1 MTKKEILLVFIVALI
16 VRIIYA
22 WFFLEEDSLV
32 LEDQMMYIQ
41 LAQQYPSSGFLGGSV
56 ERVLGYPLFIAA
68 IYNIF
73 GESNMAV
80 VIVQAIIDSFT
91 CIIVGLI
98 AESVVS
104 RGFLVAGLMSSLNLG
119 MIILSGMILTDTLFL
134 FLFSLFILIVVHYIK
149 RPDSFKL
156 FFIVF
161 ILCLSV
167 LVRPVTYY
175 LVFLLLPLLI
185 IFLICKKVSFKRVAY
200 SFLLYAIPIVIVF
213 GSTHYRNY
221 YEYNSFS
228 LTSQG
233 GGHAI
238 GWVVPATY
246 QYSGQG
252 SYQEGQVLAK
262 NYLKG
267 AMNRD
272 KFQISIDNSFENS
285 NYEMKVAK
293 ELLMELGFL
302 NILHAWSA
310 GAVINLLTPSVAYS
324 PIVRAME
331 HPSFYATPGNGAI
344 EKLLNYVSNTTG
356 LLYLLIIIFGT
367 ITSLLFLI
375 ISIFGLY
382 RMIKSRWIDRRNS
395 KEILLFLLFTV
406 VYFIAIT
413 GPIVGVKYRLPI
425 EPIMTVF
432 LSYALVE
439 FRKNL
444 NSYHK
449 CITSTS

>member
-213 GSTHYRNY
+213 GSTHYRN
-221 YEYNSFS
+221 
-228 LTSQG
+228 
-233 GGHAI
+233 
-238 GWVVPATY
+238 
-246 QYSGQG
+246 
-252 SYQEGQVLAK
+252 
-262 NYLKG
+262 
-267 AMNRD
+267 
-272 KFQISIDNSFENS
+272 
-285 NYEMKVAK
+285 
-293 ELLMELGFL
+293 
-302 NILHAWSA
+302 
-310 GAVINLLTPSVAYS
+310 
-324 PIVRAME
+324 
-331 HPSFYATPGNGAI
+331 
-344 EKLLNYVSNTTG
+344 
-356 LLYLLIIIFGT
+356 
-367 ITSLLFLI
+367 
-375 ISIFGLY
+375 
-382 RMIKSRWIDRRNS
+382 
-395 KEILLFLLFTV
+395 
-406 VYFIAIT
+406 
-413 GPIVGVKYRLPI
+413 
-425 EPIMTVF
+425 
-432 LSYALVE
+432 
-439 FRKNL
+439 
-444 NSYHK
+444 
-449 CITSTS
+449 